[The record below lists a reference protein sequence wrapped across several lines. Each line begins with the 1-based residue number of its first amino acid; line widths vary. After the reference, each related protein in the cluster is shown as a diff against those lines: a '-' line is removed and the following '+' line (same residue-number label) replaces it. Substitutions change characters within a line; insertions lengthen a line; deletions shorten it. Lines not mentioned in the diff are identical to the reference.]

1 MNQTGD
7 RRQLIEDEADVD
19 NPNQDIETSRV
30 VSDGEQQGN
39 LLNNPTPTKYTSQT
53 AALFI
58 IINVTIGAGLLA
70 MPSAMQASGLVT
82 SLIMQGIFLLAVT
95 ITCIM
100 STELT
105 VKTGANSYHRVMEAH
120 CHRHVY
126 QFAQVALVLI
136 VFGTAIAYIVII
148 GDQFDRV
155 FASLYGPTFCYTWY
169 LNRRFIMSASTVF
182 VLKPLCSAK
191 TVDFLKYGR

>member
-1 MNQTGD
+1 MDLNSDQ
-7 RRQLIEDEADVD
+7 RQLIDSDAQHETS
-19 NPNQDIETSRV
+19 NQDTETTTGPS
-30 VSDGEQQGN
+30 GQQVNSNSNN
-39 LLNNPTPTKYTSQT
+39 LPIPPKYTSQI

-58 IINVTIGAGLLA
+58 VVNVTVGAGLLA

-82 SLIMQGIFLLAVT
+82 SLIMQAIFLLAV
-95 ITCIM
+95 IVTCIM

-105 VKTGANSYHRVMEAH
+105 VKTGVNSYHRVIEAH
-120 CHRHVY
+120 CHRLVY

-182 VLKPLCSAK
+182 VLKPLCSAR